1 MKNLFQIL
9 TVLFLVVV
17 TSSTSPTGQNHAYAQ
32 ATVEEDKTGALM
44 PVESVEVPLKPITFA
59 QEDAKTLDEV
69 RTYLNSIR
77 TLKADF
83 IQHGA
88 NGSTAKGTVHFERPG
103 RIRFEYEGEV
113 PLLIV
118 SDGNILNM
126 IDYDIGQITK
136 WPVNDT
142 PLALLLAEEVNF
154 NSHTTVSTRVEENG
168 MNILAVTASDPE
180 NPQQGSLNLIFSQ
193 HDDQELELRAWQV
206 IDAQGMLTIVTMNN
220 IEFNAELSHDLWEF
234 DDPRGNLAR
243 RSRRR

>member
-1 MKNLFQIL
+1 MKNLFQIFAIL
-9 TVLFLVVV
+9 LLVLVV
-17 TSSTSPTGQNHAYAQ
+17 SPTSPTGHHAYAQ
-32 ATVEEDKTGALM
+32 DGEESVLD
-44 PVESVEVPLKPITFA
+44 PIESVEVPLAPITFA

-69 RTYLNSIR
+69 RAYLNSIR
-77 TLKADF
+77 TLKAGF

-180 NPQQGSLNLIFSQ
+180 NPQQGSLNLMFSQ

-220 IEFNAELSHDLWEF
+220 IEFNTELSHDLWEF